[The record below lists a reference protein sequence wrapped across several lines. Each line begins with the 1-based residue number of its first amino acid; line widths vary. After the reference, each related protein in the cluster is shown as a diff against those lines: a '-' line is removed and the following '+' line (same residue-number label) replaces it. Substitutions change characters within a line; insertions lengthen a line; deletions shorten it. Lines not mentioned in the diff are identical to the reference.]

1 VNEAGGNLFNSV
13 GIVSRTDRK
22 DALGLAK
29 KLVTHLKAKKVTVFL
44 EPELAKL
51 VKEPSL
57 ATLLEKMRPDM
68 LITVGGDG
76 TILRTCLGI
85 PKPEPPILAVDIG
98 VRGFLTEVKPN
109 KATQAVDNC
118 LRGKFKL
125 EHCMKLAS
133 FVEGERL
140 PDALNEVLISP
151 DAPVKLLYA
160 KIWIDKT
167 PVAECRADAVM
178 VASQVGSTGYSL
190 TAGGPVLDPR
200 MDAFVLTPICPLAVF
215 HPMVFPASSTVT
227 IEVNKPQKTIVVID
241 GQMRKALETEN
252 PRLTVSK
259 SENQTTFIRFRRNF
273 YRRLEARMLFY
284 RGGRS

>member
-1 VNEAGGNLFNSV
+1 MKNLFNSI
-13 GIVSRTDRK
+13 GIVARTDRK
-22 DALGLAK
+22 DALELAR
-29 KLVTHLKAKKVTVFL
+29 KLVAHLRAKNLTVFL
-44 EPELAKL
+44 EPELAESI
-51 VKEPSL
+51 KESAL
-57 ATLLEKMRPDM
+57 ATLLTKMRPEM
-68 LITVGGDG
+68 LITIGGDG

-85 PKPEPPILAVDIG
+85 RKPEPPILAVDIG

-109 KATQAVDNC
+109 KAIQAVDNC

-125 EHCMKLAS
+125 EPCVKLAS
-133 FVEGERL
+133 RVDGKRF

-160 KIWIDKT
+160 KIWVDKT
-167 PVAECRADAVM
+167 PVAQCIADAVM

-227 IEVNKPQKTIVVID
+227 IEVSKPQKTFVVVD
-241 GQMRKALETEN
+241 GQHREALETED
-252 PRLTVSK
+252 PRLTISK
-259 SENQTTFIRFRRNF
+259 SEHRTTFIRFRKSF
-273 YRRLEARMLFY
+273 YRRLESRMLFY
-284 RGGRS
+284 RGGRG

>member
-1 VNEAGGNLFNSV
+1 MENLFNSV
-13 GIVSRTDRK
+13 GLVSRTDRK
-22 DALGLAK
+22 DALELATKLVSYLKTK
-29 KLVTHLKAKKVTVFL
+29 KLTTFL
-44 EPELAKL
+44 EPELAKSIR
-51 VKEPSL
+51 KSAL
-57 ATLLEKMRPDM
+57 ATPLEKMRPDM
-68 LITVGGDG
+68 LITIGGDG
-76 TILRTCLGI
+76 TILRTCLAI
-85 PKPEPPILAVDIG
+85 PKPEPPILAIDIG

-109 KATQAVDNC
+109 KAIQALSKC
-118 LRGKFKL
+118 LQGSFKL
-125 EHCMKLAS
+125 ERCMKLAS
-133 FVEGERL
+133 YVEGERL

-167 PVAECRADAVM
+167 PVAECRADAIM

-200 MDAFVLTPICPLAVF
+200 MDAFVLTPVCPLAVF

-227 IEVNKPQKTIVVID
+227 VEINKPQKTMVVVD
-241 GQMRKALETEN
+241 GHYRKALETEN
-252 PRLTVSK
+252 PRLTISK
-259 SENQTTFIRFRRNF
+259 SKCQTTFIRFRKNF

>member
-1 VNEAGGNLFNSV
+1 MKTLFNSI
-13 GIVSRTDRK
+13 GIVARTDRK
-22 DALGLAK
+22 DALQLARKLVAHLEAK
-29 KLVTHLKAKKVTVFL
+29 KLNVFL
-44 EPELAKL
+44 EPELAENIKQPKL
-51 VKEPSL
+51 STP
-57 ATLLEKMRPDM
+57 LEKMHPEM
-68 LITVGGDG
+68 LITIGGDG

-109 KATQAVDNC
+109 KTVQAVDNC
-118 LRGKFKL
+118 LRGKFIL
-125 EHCMKLAS
+125 EHYTKLAS
-133 FVEGERL
+133 SVEGKRL

-151 DAPVKLLYA
+151 DAPVKLLYS
-160 KIWIDKT
+160 KIWVDKI
-167 PVAECRADAVM
+167 PVAQCVADAVM

-215 HPMVFPASSTVT
+215 HPMIFPASSTVT
-227 IEVNKPQKTIVVID
+227 VEVTKPQKTFVVVD
-241 GQMRKALETEN
+241 GQHRKALETEN

-259 SENQTTFIRFRRNF
+259 SEHLTTFIRFRKNF
-273 YRRLEARMLFY
+273 YRRLESRMLFY

>member
-1 VNEAGGNLFNSV
+1 VNSLFNSF

-22 DALGLAK
+22 DALQLATK
-29 KLVTHLKAKKVTVFL
+29 IVNHLKAKKLAILL
-44 EPELAKL
+44 EPELAENIKQ
-51 VKEPSL
+51 PAL
-57 ATLLEKMRPDM
+57 ATPLGEMRPDM
-68 LITVGGDG
+68 LITIGGDG

-109 KATQAVDNC
+109 KTIPAIDNC

-133 FVEGERL
+133 FVEGQRL

-160 KIWIDKT
+160 KIWVDKT
-167 PVAECRADAVM
+167 PVAQCRADAVM

-190 TAGGPVLDPR
+190 TAGGPVLDPQ
-200 MDAFVLTPICPLAVF
+200 MDAFVLTPVCPLAVF
-215 HPMVFPASSTVT
+215 HPMVFPATSTVT
-227 IEVNKPQKTIVVID
+227 IEVNRPQKTVVVVD
-241 GQMRKALETEN
+241 GQYREALETEN
-252 PRLTVSK
+252 PCLTVSK
-259 SENQTTFIRFRRNF
+259 SEYQTTFIRFRTNF

-284 RGGRS
+284 RGG

>member
-1 VNEAGGNLFNSV
+1 VKTLFSSV
-13 GIVSRTDRK
+13 GLVARTDRK
-22 DALGLAK
+22 DALQLTGKLVAHLKTK
-29 KLVTHLKAKKVTVFL
+29 KLTVFL
-44 EPELAKL
+44 EPELAESIKQPDL
-51 VKEPSL
+51 STP
-57 ATLLEKMRPDM
+57 LEKMRPDM
-68 LITVGGDG
+68 LITIGGDG

-109 KATQAVDNC
+109 KTILAIDNC

-125 EHCMKLAS
+125 EHYTKLAS
-133 FVEGERL
+133 SVEGRRL

-160 KIWIDKT
+160 KIWVDKT
-167 PVAECRADAVM
+167 PVARCISDAVM
-178 VASQVGSTGYSL
+178 IASQVGSTGYSL

-215 HPMVFPASSTVT
+215 HPMVFPASSTLTVEVT
-227 IEVNKPQKTIVVID
+227 KPQKTFVVVD
-241 GQMRKALETEN
+241 GQHRKALETES
-252 PRLTVSK
+252 PRLIVSK
-259 SENQTTFIRFRRNF
+259 SENQTTFIRFRKNF
-273 YRRLEARMLFY
+273 YRRLESRMLFY

>member
-1 VNEAGGNLFNSV
+1 MKNLFTSI
-13 GIVSRTDRK
+13 GIVARTDRK
-22 DALGLAK
+22 DVLALARKLVAHLEAK
-29 KLVTHLKAKKVTVFL
+29 KMTIFL
-44 EPELAKL
+44 EPELAESIKQ
-51 VKEPSL
+51 SAL
-57 ATLLEKMRPDM
+57 ATPLGKMRPEM
-68 LITVGGDG
+68 LITIGGDG

-109 KATQAVDNC
+109 KAIRAIDNC

-125 EHCMKLAS
+125 EPCVKLAS
-133 FVEGERL
+133 QVEGKRL

-160 KIWIDKT
+160 KIWMDKI
-167 PVAECRADAVM
+167 PVAECIADAVM

-215 HPMVFPASSTVT
+215 HPMVFPASSTLT
-227 IEVNKPQKTIVVID
+227 IEVSKPQKTFVVVD
-241 GQMRKALETEN
+241 GQHRVALETEN
-252 PRLTVSK
+252 PCLTISK
-259 SENQTTFIRFRRNF
+259 SEHRTTFIRFRKNF
-273 YRRLEARMLFY
+273 YRRLESRMLFY
-284 RGGRS
+284 RGGRG

>member
-1 VNEAGGNLFNSV
+1 MKVRVLFNSV
-13 GIVSRTDRK
+13 GIVARTDRK
-22 DALGLAK
+22 DALGLTR
-29 KLVTHLKAKKVTVFL
+29 KLLAHLKARKLAVFL
-44 EPELAKL
+44 EPELAESIK
-51 VKEPSL
+51 KHDL
-57 ATLLEKMRPDM
+57 ATPLKTMHPDM

-98 VRGFLTEVKPN
+98 VRGFLTEVKPS
-109 KATQAVDNC
+109 TVISAVDKC
-118 LRGKFKL
+118 LRGEFKL
-125 EHCMKLAS
+125 EYCTKLAS
-133 FVEGERL
+133 SVERKRL

-160 KIWIDKT
+160 KIWVDKT
-167 PVAECRADAVM
+167 PVAQCVADAVM

-227 IEVNKPQKTIVVID
+227 IQVSKPQKTCVVID
-241 GQMRKALETEN
+241 GQYRTAVETEN
-252 PRLTVSK
+252 PCLTISK
-259 SENQTTFIRFRRNF
+259 SEYQTTFVRFRKNF
-273 YRRLEARMLFY
+273 YRRLESRMLFY

>member
-1 VNEAGGNLFNSV
+1 VKNLFNTV

-22 DALGLAK
+22 DALELAK
-29 KLVTHLKAKKVTVFL
+29 KLVAHLKAKRLTPLL
-44 EPELAKL
+44 EPELAENI
-51 VKEPSL
+51 KESTL
-57 ATLLEKMRPDM
+57 ATPLGKMQSDM
-68 LITVGGDG
+68 LITIGGDG
-76 TILRTCLGI
+76 TILRTCLEI
-85 PKPEPPILAVDIG
+85 PKPEPPILAIDIG

-109 KATQAVDNC
+109 KAIQAVDKC
-118 LRGKFKL
+118 LQGKFKL
-125 EHCMKLAS
+125 EHCVKLAS

-160 KIWIDKT
+160 KIRVGKT
-167 PVAECRADAVM
+167 PIAQCRADAVM

-200 MDAFVLTPICPLAVF
+200 MDAFVLTPVCPLAVF

-227 IEVNKPQKTIVVID
+227 IEVNKPQKTIVVVD
-241 GQMRKALETEN
+241 GHYRKALETEN
-252 PRLTVSK
+252 PRLTISK
-259 SENQTTFIRFRRNF
+259 SEHQTAFIRFRKSF

-284 RGGRS
+284 RGGQS